1 MFKTPQHIEAFMTMS
16 GITSMSNT
24 ITSSNKMKAPSRRG
38 GDRKSKKFKESR
50 MNNNLNKS

>member
-38 GDRKSKKFKESR
+38 GDIKSKKFKESR